1 MTSLP
6 EFTKLLPRNQSKVFE
21 ILFRAM
27 PEFVETE
34 KLIDTLYADDLD
46 GGPEY
51 ARNCVATFISKLRPR
66 LPSGW
71 EIVSG
76 WGRGYRLVQP
86 PQPERTTD
94 ISALKALIDKV
105 ETVIGGKRETLSLA
119 AADLARTIGPTAA
132 AHELASLT
140 QDMIALA
147 EQQQEAGNG

>member
-1 MTSLP
+1 MTNLP

-86 PQPERTTD
+86 PQAVPTTD
-94 ISALKALIDKV
+94 ISSLKAI
-105 ETVIGGKRETLSLA
+105 IGKAEEKIGLAQETLTLSAAGLAQVVGPLA
-119 AADLARTIGPTAA
+119 AAHRLAELALEMADLA
-132 AHELASLT
+132 E
-140 QDMIALA
+140 M
-147 EQQQEAGNG
+147 EAGNG